1 MWWRRRQIQAD
12 GLVVSGFCFRLW
24 GLRNYTNSMKDLLIP
39 SLSMHQLSGMFFP
52 LLQNLTQSWP
62 LQYLQQVSYNLF
74 HIIFKGVVVGHTL
87 SRKYPLLTQ
96 RLLQFHGVAHLFNF
110 FALSMLFLVPY
121 YRLTGFWDNGLRWK
135 IPDIDSKKYDTTSDF
150 IKSSNFYKYLIA
162 RKVD

>member
-1 MWWRRRQIQAD
+1 MWWRRRQLQAD
-12 GLVVSGFCFRLW
+12 GLVVSGFCFRQW
-24 GLRNYTNSMKDLLIP
+24 DLRNYTNSMKDLLIP
-39 SLSMHQLSGMFFP
+39 SLSMRQLSGMFFP

-74 HIIFKGVVVGHTL
+74 HIIVKGVVVRHTL

-110 FALSMLFLVPY
+110 FAFLCYSQSLITDLLAYGIMVSE
-121 YRLTGFWDNGLRWK
+121 GKFQ
-135 IPDIDSKKYDTTSDF
+135 I

-162 RKVD
+162 RKQQINHFK